1 MDDPL
6 RANIEESIQYIK
18 YGQLDKHGDQVD
30 GEQVNIRMITGDH
43 IETAKAVA
51 LRTGIIK
58 AEDLNKKEI
67 AMTGEEFRR

>member
-30 GEQVNIRMITGDH
+30 GE
-43 IETAKAVA
+43 
-51 LRTGIIK
+51 
-58 AEDLNKKEI
+58 
-67 AMTGEEFRR
+67 